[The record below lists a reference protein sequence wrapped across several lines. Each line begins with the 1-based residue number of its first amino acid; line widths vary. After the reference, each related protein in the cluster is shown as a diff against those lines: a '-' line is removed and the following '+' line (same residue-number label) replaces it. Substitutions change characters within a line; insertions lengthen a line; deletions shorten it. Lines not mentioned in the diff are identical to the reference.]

1 MLDVVAALVPA
12 VALVFG
18 VLSLVVLLLRLR
30 RRPATTGARD
40 ATVEMPSTDA
50 HRAALARGVR
60 FATRL
65 FSIMAVSFL
74 VVLLGAGA
82 YLAQSNPGMSGLEA
96 LAITGGIGTTIAL
109 IIGALGWWQVRALR
123 SDLQHGIFLRT
134 TGPVRVTMIRHGS
147 FLDLVDRSF
156 GVTYDVGHV
165 ARTTEVRQVDHSPRG
180 HHVFEMRDPNGEVVY
195 RDKHYRPD
203 AEPDRMV

>member
-18 VLSLVVLLLRLR
+18 V
-30 RRPATTGARD
+30 
-40 ATVEMPSTDA
+40 
-50 HRAALARGVR
+50 
-60 FATRL
+60 
-65 FSIMAVSFL
+65 
-74 VVLLGAGA
+74 
-82 YLAQSNPGMSGLEA
+82 
-96 LAITGGIGTTIAL
+96 
-109 IIGALGWWQVRALR
+109 LGWWQVRALR

-134 TGPVRVTMIRHGS
+134 TGPVRVTTIRHGS

-180 HHVFEMRDPNGEVVY
+180 HYVFEMRDPNGEMVY
-195 RDKHYRPD
+195 LDKHYRPGS
-203 AEPDRMV
+203 